1 MANTKVV
8 QETPAEESRTKMEA
22 FVLKYKKIIVAAVVA
37 IVVIAGGAICLNQF
51 YLQPRQDEASTA
63 IAKGQDLFM
72 QQQFDKALNG
82 DGAGY
87 IGFLK
92 VIDQYGS
99 TDAGNLANLYAGLC
113 YAQLNK
119 WAEAEKYLN
128 SYSPSDDAMISPA
141 AVAALGH
148 AYANLN
154 KVDDAI
160 KCLKKAADMAD
171 SRMESGRNNSLA
183 PQFLLSAAQLLEN
196 QNKKAEALEIYK
208 NIKANYVNSPV
219 AASID
224 KYIERV
230 SE

>member
-99 TDAGNLANLYAGLC
+99 TKAGNLANLYAGLC

-208 NIKANYVNSPV
+208 NIKAKYVNSPV